1 VRLNSYRFSDIWCI
15 AAPVRVVFDTVADLA
30 GYPQWW
36 PDVRSVS
43 RIDDDTAELICRAT
57 LPYRLVLQMRRAEQ
71 NEHAG
76 RLAVHLAG
84 DLEGLLAAQVTRS
97 PAGTILDIRQ
107 DVVVTKPLL
116 RGLAPVARPL
126 YRLNHAMMMRRGQSG
141 LRARLA

>member
-1 VRLNSYRFSDIWCI
+1 VRFNSYRFRDTWFI
-15 AAPVRVVFDTVADLA
+15 AAPTHAVFDTVTDVA

-43 RIDDDTAELICRAT
+43 RIDDNTAELICRAT
-57 LPYRLVLQMRRAEQ
+57 LPYHLVLRMRRAEQ
-71 NEHAG
+71 DERAG

-84 DLEGLLAAQVTRS
+84 DLEGLLAARVIRG
-97 PAGTILDIRQ
+97 PAGTTLDIHQ

-126 YRLNHAMMMRRGQSG
+126 FLLNHTMMMRRGQSG

>member
-1 VRLNSYRFSDIWCI
+1 VRLNSYRFRDAWLI
-15 AAPVRVVFDTVADLA
+15 AAPVRAVFDTVTDIA

-43 RIDDDTAELICRAT
+43 RIDNNTAELICQAT
-57 LPYRLVLQMRRAEQ
+57 LPYSLVLQMRRAEQ
-71 NEHAG
+71 DECAG
-76 RLAVHLAG
+76 RLAVRLAG
-84 DLEGLLAAQVTRS
+84 DLEGVLAAQVTSGR
-97 PAGTILDIRQ
+97 AGTTLHIRQ

-126 YRLNHAMMMRRGQSG
+126 FRLNHAMMMRRGQFG